1 MCILLLRAA
10 RAEQDAKHGFRFGSG
25 LYFAEDIGKSLSY
38 ATCLHC
44 CLTHLLLAW
53 MLPWIASSM
62 PCKSCK
68 LVPGSSRRSCSRC
81 VLHQFPCSS
90 PRLPWRRGQTVEASR
105 SLCPLLAAAFS
116 HATSWYER
124 LPVSLRLLCR
134 VLCGQMH
141 YTEGQV
147 DGSASANAK
156 QVGQAECRPCP
167 NVDRTQLR
175 HDAKPNL
182 GKSHDLMQ
190 MNAVG
195 RKMLTSQV
203 GKHAVLAN
211 PLAEGPRE
219 FIVLTE
225 MQAECFPPSH
235 RAKIPVAAR
244 STPSTWWRCLC
255 PRRRALEAGALGG
268 HVAAT

>member
-1 MCILLLRAA
+1 MHPHALQILQAGAGQHASQLQQVCSASVSVQLAQA
-10 RAEQDAKHGFRFGSG
+10 PLEKGSDG
-25 LYFAEDIGKSLSY
+25 GSKSQF
-38 ATCLHC
+38 
-44 CLTHLLLAW
+44 
-53 MLPWIASSM
+53 
-62 PCKSCK
+62 
-68 LVPGSSRRSCSRC
+68 VPPVGSSFFTCHFMVREQQR
-81 VLHQFPCSS
+81 
-90 PRLPWRRGQTVEASR
+90 
-105 SLCPLLAAAFS
+105 
-116 HATSWYER
+116 ER

-156 QVGQAECRPCP
+156 QVGQAVCRPCP
-167 NVDRTQLR
+167 NLDRTQLR

-255 PRRRALEAGALGG
+255 PRRRALEVRALGG